1 MDMRVASRPDIRPS
15 GEIAKVLQ
23 KNEPKNP
30 EKIFTPEAST
40 SGQAK
45 KTSEDIVTI
54 ISKGDSKPVDTNKT
68 KPHNDEDALAQVKL
82 KETPMPTTSERTTN
96 NQKLTNKD
104 EQANGQTMSA
114 LNPNK
119 YSDEGE
125 TKNFN
130 RNAVKDGSNNTYTN
144 RMGKR
149 RKAYDEEEEDGDNR
163 RRRRPAQLPLNQQ
176 KKSTPSIIEGAKV
189 GESQTQDMFVSSAVT
204 QERITGKVN
213 KTIIE
218 QIKEFSGT
226 DVSDV
231 IYNIVSAN
239 YNHKEKNGIG
249 SNMQKELFGEMLNQV
264 SEIDDVISPEYRR
277 FVRNVVQGAM
287 LAGFETKLDMKDLT
301 KMLVSGFMAMS
312 PHDDNPS
319 IMSQVIKNIVNEVM
333 YGKINIGYNMKSA
346 SYWLGAA
353 SYTLVLYYKNYQT
366 DIEFNRDLE
375 QKLNIA
381 FSENIWNATGEIS
394 NYSQV
399 SAKANVEQFMAGR
412 MEEEKIH
419 SKNYVK
425 DMVFSPLKKVFNR

>member
-1 MDMRVASRPDIRPS
+1 
-15 GEIAKVLQ
+15 
-23 KNEPKNP
+23 
-30 EKIFTPEAST
+30 
-40 SGQAK
+40 
-45 KTSEDIVTI
+45 
-54 ISKGDSKPVDTNKT
+54 
-68 KPHNDEDALAQVKL
+68 
-82 KETPMPTTSERTTN
+82 
-96 NQKLTNKD
+96 
-104 EQANGQTMSA
+104 
-114 LNPNK
+114 
-119 YSDEGE
+119 
-125 TKNFN
+125 
-130 RNAVKDGSNNTYTN
+130 
-144 RMGKR
+144 
-149 RKAYDEEEEDGDNR
+149 
-163 RRRRPAQLPLNQQ
+163 
-176 KKSTPSIIEGAKV
+176 
-189 GESQTQDMFVSSAVT
+189 MFVSSAVT

-226 DVSDV
+226 DVSDL

-312 PHDDNPS
+312 PHDDSPS

-412 MEEEKIH
+412 MEEEK
-419 SKNYVK
+419 NT
-425 DMVFSPLKKVFNR
+425 